1 MNKKL
6 VLTGKAVLST
16 VMASTMACSMLS
28 TNILAQEPE
37 VVPEEETTV
46 EKTPVEEEPTETPE
60 EATGGNEETTPS
72 NAITTNE
79 IVDTPTTYS
88 FPSGYDDAWTEQ
100 QLRDEIQRLLNEAA
114 SLYEENKYRPSTEND
129 YITKKATAEAA
140 LADTTLPKDKL
151 AWQAKYMSDCI
162 KAMNTAQNVL
172 SESAKQIVIINKEVA
187 KLNPS
192 EYQSDAWE
200 ALSSALSSAI
210 GRING
215 NATDDFSEDL
225 ANIQSL
231 YEAVLQ
237 TKVDE
242 NLVTLRDLVAE
253 CEVIVNNQYYPS
265 RRVNYTRDSYANFT
279 NALNEART
287 EVNKGETTIDPAVAQ
302 TLIDNLTQAKNNLV
316 VVDENTVGQEYGIND
331 KWLNGWDGNYANY
344 NKSALVRGGSLY
356 ISGYKANG
364 DGTVTVT
371 VKWENSGIDP
381 VTGGMFYNV
390 PKQAAYN
397 KYDAEYS
404 YRPFEENDLKNGV
417 KLTSTV
423 ELPDGDTDHSAIKV
437 DPLNDDEVLNGFE
450 KDFVVP
456 AGSKINLTLTQKGT
470 TSKAAYTLSL
480 GTYYVPTEA
489 EDTVDK
495 SELKAWIDK
504 INALNPDDYTQ
515 ESWNK
520 LQGALDVAEM
530 FYELDGLKQEE
541 IDLVVDRLE
550 QNFNALVPADKTAPT
565 VELSYEMTEEGV
577 KVTLTADEAIQ
588 SIDGWTKV
596 SDTQYQRVYAGAVDE
611 TITVYDLAGNKA
623 EVQLTLADK
632 TALKEAIENFG
643 NLEGS
648 GSVYD
653 NYVKVLNNGK
663 ALLEDPEATQVKVD
677 NAARNIETCYYKVL
691 VAALNTKYDPDT
703 FDYSKYTTDSIIPV
717 QNMYGITHYRTNNN
731 YQENEAQGNIGQMKG
746 WYEEYLKAEAGLTL
760 AAQDEKYIG
769 LNTDALSSSSKK
781 QGNFNVIKQEIVN
794 VDGTYKIQL
803 TMEFINDGLHPI
815 YGSELPNANGS
826 TKFSKFSFGESDA
839 KKARVHTYDS
849 KMGASRYVTWQN
861 VSKLDGQDSWSKGF
875 KGTIILEPDEE
886 YVTFEFKKGISDVA
900 YSPWYYHVQ
909 PMDTTAPE
917 VVKIVPNQDGTI
929 LVKFSEPVTINDPE
943 WKESENPYEQG
954 GQYWIGTL
962 TEDKIYTVVA
972 TDTAGIGVEFTVD
985 HKDPVGNVT
994 YQENE
999 DGTVTVTIAFDER
1012 ITVNSSTQ
1020 NPGWTYNEDFTA
1032 ISKTFD
1038 KNAQEQVT
1046 VHDNMD
1052 NETVVEVNVDSFDE
1066 TAPEYT
1072 VTYSND
1078 GNPTNQ
1084 DVTVTI
1090 TANEPLQEVEG
1101 WTLSDDGLSLTKT
1114 YSENKEETVVIADAS
1129 GNTSEVPVNVTGID
1143 KLGPTVTVKN
1153 ETTEDGV
1160 LVTIETNE
1168 PIQTPDGWTKVS
1180 DTKYTKL
1187 YTENTSEDIIVYDL
1201 AGNATK
1207 AHVTVSSISKPGT
1220 GGSDQDKNQG
1230 TDTKKEDSKKTDGT
1244 NTGVFVG
1251 TGLFAGSATA
1261 AAAGASLLAFL
1272 KKRKK

>member
-88 FPSGYDDAWTEQ
+88 FPSGYDDSWTEQ
-100 QLRDEIQRLLNEAA
+100 QLRDEIQRLLDEAA
-114 SLYEENKYRPSTEND
+114 SLYEENKYRPMTEND

-151 AWQAKYMSDCI
+151 AWQAYYMSNCI

-192 EYQSDAWE
+192 EYQLDAWE

-215 NATDDFSEDL
+215 NATNDFSEDL

-302 TLIDNLTQAKNNLV
+302 TLINNLTQAKNNLV
-316 VVDENTVGQEYGIND
+316 VVDENTEGQEYGIND
-331 KWLNGWDGNYANY
+331 KWLNGWNGDYANY

-423 ELPDGDTDHSAIKV
+423 ELPDGDTDYSAIKV

-450 KDFVVP
+450 KEFVVP

-489 EDTVDK
+489 ED
-495 SELKAWIDK
+495 
-504 INALNPDDYTQ
+504 
-515 ESWNK
+515 
-520 LQGALDVAEM
+520 
-530 FYELDGLKQEE
+530 
-541 IDLVVDRLE
+541 
-550 QNFNALVPADKTAPT
+550 PADTTAPT

-577 KVTLTADEAIQ
+577 KVTLTANEAIQ

-611 TITVYDLAGNKA
+611 TITVYDLAGNEA

-703 FDYSKYTTDSIIPV
+703 FDYSKYTTGSIIPV
-717 QNMYGITHYRTNNN
+717 QNMYGITHNRTNNN

-760 AAQDEKYIG
+760 ADQDEKYIG

-849 KMGASRYVTWQN
+849 KMGASRYVLWQN
-861 VSKLDGQDSWSKGF
+861 VSKLEGQDSWSKGF

-886 YVTFEFKKGISDVA
+886 YVTFEFKKGFSDVA

-909 PMDTTAPE
+909 PMDT
-917 VVKIVPNQDGTI
+917 
-929 LVKFSEPVTINDPE
+929 
-943 WKESENPYEQG
+943 
-954 GQYWIGTL
+954 
-962 TEDKIYTVVA
+962 
-972 TDTAGIGVEFTVD
+972 
-985 HKDPVGNVT
+985 
-994 YQENE
+994 
-999 DGTVTVTIAFDER
+999 
-1012 ITVNSSTQ
+1012 
-1020 NPGWTYNEDFTA
+1020 
-1032 ISKTFD
+1032 
-1038 KNAQEQVT
+1038 
-1046 VHDNMD
+1046 
-1052 NETVVEVNVDSFDE
+1052 

-1090 TANEPLQEVEG
+1090 QANEQLQPVEG
-1101 WTLSDDGLSLTKT
+1101 WTLSDDGMSLTKT
-1114 YSENKEETVVIADAS
+1114 YSDNTSETVTVKDLT
-1129 GNTSEVPVNVTGID
+1129 GNAIEVPVNVTGID
-1143 KLGPTVTVKN
+1143 KEGTTVKVKN

-1160 LVTIETNE
+1160 LVTIETSE

-1230 TDTKKEDSKKTDGT
+1230 TETKKEDSKKPDGT

>member
-60 EATGGNEETTPS
+60 EATGGNEETTSS
-72 NAITTNE
+72 NTITTNE

-88 FPSGYDDAWTEQ
+88 FPSEYDDSWTEQ

-162 KAMNTAQNVL
+162 EAMNTAQNVL

-192 EYQSDAWE
+192 EYQLDAWK

-215 NATDDFSEDL
+215 NATKDFSEDL

-287 EVNKGETTIDPAVAQ
+287 EVNKGETTIAPAVAQ
-302 TLIDNLTQAKNNLV
+302 TLINNLTQAKNYLV
-316 VVDENTVGQEYGIND
+316 VVDENTEGQEYGIND
-331 KWLNGWDGNYANY
+331 KWLNGWDGDYANY

-371 VKWENSGIDP
+371 VKWKNSGIDP

-423 ELPDGDTDHSAIKV
+423 ELPDGDTDYSAIKV

-489 EDTVDK
+489 E
-495 SELKAWIDK
+495 
-504 INALNPDDYTQ
+504 
-515 ESWNK
+515 
-520 LQGALDVAEM
+520 G
-530 FYELDGLKQEE
+530 
-541 IDLVVDRLE
+541 
-550 QNFNALVPADKTAPT
+550 PADTTAPT

-577 KVTLTADEAIQ
+577 KVTLTANEAIQ

-611 TITVYDLAGNKA
+611 TITVYDLAGNEA

-632 TALKEAIENFG
+632 TALKEAIKNFG

-691 VAALNTKYDPDT
+691 VAALNTKYDPET

-717 QNMYGITHYRTNNN
+717 QNMYGITHNRTNNN

-769 LNTDALSSSSKK
+769 FNPESTSVDDRQGHFAVTSQEVVVVNGVKK
-781 QGNFNVIKQEIVN
+781 IRLHVSF
-794 VDGTYKIQL
+794 Y
-803 TMEFINDGLHPI
+803 NDGLHPI
-815 YGSELPNANGS
+815 YGAELPNANGS
-826 TKFSKFSFGESDA
+826 TKFNKFSIGKNDI
-839 KKARVHTYDS
+839 KKTRVHTYNSSFGS
-849 KMGASRYVTWQN
+849 KRSAGLQN
-861 VSKLDGQDSWSKGF
+861 VTYLDGETSYSKGF
-875 KGTIILEPDEE
+875 QGTFDINDGEQ
-886 YVTFEFKKGISDVA
+886 YVTFEYTKDRDST
-900 YSPWYYHVQ
+900 YSPWYYNIQ
-909 PMDTTAPE
+909 PMDM
-917 VVKIVPNQDGTI
+917 V
-929 LVKFSEPVTINDPE
+929 DPE
-943 WKESENPYEQG
+943 C
-954 GQYWIGTL
+954 
-962 TEDKIYTVVA
+962 
-972 TDTAGIGVEFTVD
+972 
-985 HKDPVGNVT
+985 
-994 YQENE
+994 
-999 DGTVTVTIAFDER
+999 
-1012 ITVNSSTQ
+1012 
-1020 NPGWTYNEDFTA
+1020 
-1032 ISKTFD
+1032 
-1038 KNAQEQVT
+1038 
-1046 VHDNMD
+1046 
-1052 NETVVEVNVDSFDE
+1052 
-1066 TAPEYT
+1066 T
-1072 VTYSND
+1072 VTYSNN
-1078 GNPTNQ
+1078 GNPTNE

-1090 TANEPLQEVEG
+1090 QANEQLQPVEG
-1101 WTLSDDGLSLTKT
+1101 WSLSDDGMSLTKT
-1114 YSENKEETVVIADAS
+1114 YSDNTSETVTVKDLT
-1129 GNTSEVPVNVTGID
+1129 GNAIEVPVNVTGID

-1220 GGSDQDKNQG
+1220 GGSNQDKNQG

>member
-60 EATGGNEETTPS
+60 EATGGNEETTSS
-72 NAITTNE
+72 NTITTNE

-88 FPSGYDDAWTEQ
+88 FPSRYDDSWTEQ

-129 YITKKATAEAA
+129 YIEKKATAEAA

-151 AWQAKYMSDCI
+151 AWQAQYLSNCI

-192 EYQSDAWE
+192 KYQLDAWE

-520 LQGALDVAEM
+520 L
-530 FYELDGLKQEE
+530 
-541 IDLVVDRLE
+541 
-550 QNFNALVPADKTAPT
+550 
-565 VELSYEMTEEGV
+565 
-577 KVTLTADEAIQ
+577 
-588 SIDGWTKV
+588 
-596 SDTQYQRVYAGAVDE
+596 
-611 TITVYDLAGNKA
+611 
-623 EVQLTLADK
+623 
-632 TALKEAIENFG
+632 
-643 NLEGS
+643 
-648 GSVYD
+648 
-653 NYVKVLNNGK
+653 
-663 ALLEDPEATQVKVD
+663 
-677 NAARNIETCYYKVL
+677 
-691 VAALNTKYDPDT
+691 
-703 FDYSKYTTDSIIPV
+703 
-717 QNMYGITHYRTNNN
+717 
-731 YQENEAQGNIGQMKG
+731 
-746 WYEEYLKAEAGLTL
+746 
-760 AAQDEKYIG
+760 
-769 LNTDALSSSSKK
+769 
-781 QGNFNVIKQEIVN
+781 
-794 VDGTYKIQL
+794 
-803 TMEFINDGLHPI
+803 
-815 YGSELPNANGS
+815 
-826 TKFSKFSFGESDA
+826 
-839 KKARVHTYDS
+839 
-849 KMGASRYVTWQN
+849 
-861 VSKLDGQDSWSKGF
+861 
-875 KGTIILEPDEE
+875 
-886 YVTFEFKKGISDVA
+886 
-900 YSPWYYHVQ
+900 
-909 PMDTTAPE
+909 
-917 VVKIVPNQDGTI
+917 
-929 LVKFSEPVTINDPE
+929 
-943 WKESENPYEQG
+943 
-954 GQYWIGTL
+954 
-962 TEDKIYTVVA
+962 
-972 TDTAGIGVEFTVD
+972 
-985 HKDPVGNVT
+985 
-994 YQENE
+994 
-999 DGTVTVTIAFDER
+999 
-1012 ITVNSSTQ
+1012 
-1020 NPGWTYNEDFTA
+1020 
-1032 ISKTFD
+1032 
-1038 KNAQEQVT
+1038 
-1046 VHDNMD
+1046 
-1052 NETVVEVNVDSFDE
+1052 
-1066 TAPEYT
+1066 
-1072 VTYSND
+1072 
-1078 GNPTNQ
+1078 
-1084 DVTVTI
+1084 
-1090 TANEPLQEVEG
+1090 
-1101 WTLSDDGLSLTKT
+1101 
-1114 YSENKEETVVIADAS
+1114 
-1129 GNTSEVPVNVTGID
+1129 
-1143 KLGPTVTVKN
+1143 
-1153 ETTEDGV
+1153 
-1160 LVTIETNE
+1160 
-1168 PIQTPDGWTKVS
+1168 
-1180 DTKYTKL
+1180 
-1187 YTENTSEDIIVYDL
+1187 
-1201 AGNATK
+1201 
-1207 AHVTVSSISKPGT
+1207 
-1220 GGSDQDKNQG
+1220 
-1230 TDTKKEDSKKTDGT
+1230 
-1244 NTGVFVG
+1244 
-1251 TGLFAGSATA
+1251 
-1261 AAAGASLLAFL
+1261 
-1272 KKRKK
+1272 

>member
-46 EKTPVEEEPTETPE
+46 EKTPAEEETTATEEPTETPE
-60 EATGGNEETTPS
+60 EATGGNEETTL
-72 NAITTNE
+72 NDTTTVNE
-79 IVDTPTTYS
+79 IADSPVVLAESSLKQSTSYPKPEYEQYTVEELKSMLSEKINEVKNLWETNG
-88 FPSGYDDAWTEQ
+88 GYDYYKNNQSIKTVLNNLAKAEEYLAEGNSTAMTFSWRVYEMTNAVTTLTSDANILTEIDKKIYE
-100 QLRDEIQRLLNEAA
+100 LNKEKESLNEA
-114 SLYEENKYRPSTEND
+114 D
-129 YITKKATAEAA
+129 YTAESWKAYA
-140 LADTTLPKDKL
+140 DKL
-151 AWQAKYMSDCI
+151 SE
-162 KAMNTAQNVL
+162 AMTKVNGSGTSEETKQQYYDEIVALKNALVKVDQNLTALKQLV
-172 SESAKQIVIINKEVA
+172 SESETIINSQLDTDTQVSYTKESWVTFSKAYTAAFEEVNKNLETIDKDLFDKLYNDLLNA
-187 KLNPS
+187 KNSLEEAEKVEGEETGVLDEWTEKKVGESTKIRGGQLYVSNETANNDGTTTITVTWVNDGTYPLTGGYFHNTNTTTSGKFGGEYTLRPYKESDFRRAGDPFIDVHYTDLNS
-192 EYQSDAWE
+192 EHKT
-200 ALSSALSSAI
+200 I
-210 GRING
+210 
-215 NATDDFSEDL
+215 SEDL
-225 ANIQSL
+225 
-231 YEAVLQ
+231 
-237 TKVDE
+237 TVD
-242 NLVTLRDLVAE
+242 A
-253 CEVIVNNQYYPS
+253 
-265 RRVNYTRDSYANFT
+265 
-279 NALNEART
+279 
-287 EVNKGETTIDPAVAQ
+287 
-302 TLIDNLTQAKNNLV
+302 
-316 VVDENTVGQEYGIND
+316 VVDGFVKEFTVPTGSSISLEISNMGND
-331 KWLNGWDGNYANY
+331 Y
-344 NKSALVRGGSLY
+344 
-356 ISGYKANG
+356 
-364 DGTVTVT
+364 
-371 VKWENSGIDP
+371 
-381 VTGGMFYNV
+381 
-390 PKQAAYN
+390 
-397 KYDAEYS
+397 YS
-404 YRPFEENDLKNGV
+404 Y
-417 KLTSTV
+417 
-423 ELPDGDTDHSAIKV
+423 
-437 DPLNDDEVLNGFE
+437 
-450 KDFVVP
+450 
-456 AGSKINLTLTQKGT
+456 
-470 TSKAAYTLSL
+470 SL
-480 GTYYVPTEA
+480 GTYYTKNVVA
-489 EDTVDK
+489 ADT
-495 SELKAWIDK
+495 
-504 INALNPDDYTQ
+504 
-515 ESWNK
+515 
-520 LQGALDVAEM
+520 
-530 FYELDGLKQEE
+530 
-541 IDLVVDRLE
+541 
-550 QNFNALVPADKTAPT
+550 TAPT

-577 KVTLTADEAIQ
+577 KVTLTANEAIQ

-611 TITVYDLAGNKA
+611 TITVYDLAGNEA
-623 EVQLTLADK
+623 EVKLTLADK
-632 TALKEAIENFG
+632 TALKAAIEKYESFESSHSSYKYFLDTLNDARDKY
-643 NLEGS
+643 NDPLAEQS
-648 GSVYD
+648 SVDY
-653 NYVKVLNNGK
+653 Y
-663 ALLEDPEATQVKVD
+663 ATNV
-677 NAARNIETCYYKVL
+677 ETRYYMVL
-691 VAALNTKYDPDT
+691 VGEYNSKYNPSSW
-703 FDYSKYTTDSIIPV
+703 DYSKYTNGSVLPLLNLYTKVNGRVNGS
-717 QNMYGITHYRTNNN
+717 YFETG
-731 YQENEAQGNIGQMKG
+731 ENIGHMLG
-746 WYEEYLKAEAGLTL
+746 WYEEYQTLEKGLVECT
-760 AAQDEKYIG
+760 DSDTYIG
-769 LNTDALSSSSKK
+769 LNKDALSSSSKQ

-826 TKFSKFSFGESDA
+826 TKFRKFSFGESDA

-849 KMGASRYVTWQN
+849 KMGARRYVTWQN
-861 VSKLDGQDSWSKGF
+861 VSKLDGQAGWSKGF
-875 KGTIILEPDEE
+875 KGTIILESDEE
-886 YVTFEFKKGISDVA
+886 YVTFEFKKKSSEVA

-1072 VTYSND
+1072 ITYSND

-1160 LVTIETNE
+1160 LVTIETSE

>member
-46 EKTPVEEEPTETPE
+46 EKTPVEEETTATEEATEVVEEPTETPE

-72 NAITTNE
+72 NTIMTNE

-88 FPSGYDDAWTEQ
+88 FPSGYDDSWTEQ

-114 SLYEENKYRPSTEND
+114 SLYEENKYRPMTEND

-140 LADTTLPKDKL
+140 LADTTLAKDKL
-151 AWQAKYMSDCI
+151 AWQAYYMSSCI
-162 KAMNTAQNVL
+162 KAMNTAQHVL

-192 EYQSDAWE
+192 EYQLDAWE

-210 GRING
+210 ARING
-215 NATDDFSEDL
+215 NASKDYSEDL

-231 YEAVLQ
+231 YETALQ
-237 TKVDE
+237 AKVDD
-242 NLVTLRDLVAE
+242 NLVTLRDYVAI
-253 CEVIVNNQYYPS
+253 CDDIVASQKTDDA
-265 RRVNYTRDSYANFT
+265 VNYDSNTWRTFI
-279 NALNEART
+279 NALNEAKA
-287 EVNKGETTIDPAVAQ
+287 EIEKGSTTIDVEVFNKLYSA
-302 TLIDNLTQAKNNLV
+302 LESAKN
-316 VVDENTVGQEYGIND
+316 
-331 KWLNGWDGNYANY
+331 
-344 NKSALVRGGSLY
+344 ALVPISSEDSEGKETGVADYWSKARTYGGHVY
-356 ISGYKANG
+356 VAGEKVNG
-364 DGTVTVT
+364 DGTTTLYINWVNDGINPITGEQEKSLDKSFIRQHDNNLGIYAMVNRNDFGT
-371 VKWENSGIDP
+371 SYNNWVKK
-381 VTGGMFYNV
+381 F
-390 PKQAAYN
+390 
-397 KYDAEYS
+397 
-404 YRPFEENDLKNGV
+404 R
-417 KLTSTV
+417 
-423 ELPDGDTDHSAIKV
+423 ELSA
-437 DPLNDDEVLNGFE
+437 DEVMNGFTGYE
-450 KDFVVP
+450 ITVNTGDKVIIGIGNRESTFHGTFS
-456 AGSKINLTLTQKGT
+456 AGVYQT
-470 TSKAAYTLSL
+470 KAS
-480 GTYYVPTEA
+480 
-489 EDTVDK
+489 DT
-495 SELKAWIDK
+495 
-504 INALNPDDYTQ
+504 
-515 ESWNK
+515 
-520 LQGALDVAEM
+520 
-530 FYELDGLKQEE
+530 
-541 IDLVVDRLE
+541 
-550 QNFNALVPADKTAPT
+550 TAPT

-588 SIDGWTKV
+588 SIDGWTKI
-596 SDTQYQRVYAGAVDE
+596 SDTQYQKVYAGAVDE
-611 TITVYDLAGNKA
+611 TITVYDLAGNEA

-691 VAALNTKYDPDT
+691 VAALNTKYNPET
-703 FDYSKYTTDSIIPV
+703 FDYSKYTTGSIIPV
-717 QNMYGITHYRTNNN
+717 QNMYGITHNRTNNN

-760 AAQDEKYIG
+760 ADQDEKYIG

-849 KMGASRYVTWQN
+849 KMGASRYVLWQN

-886 YVTFEFKKGISDVA
+886 YVTFEFEKGFSDVA

-909 PMDTTAPE
+909 PMDT
-917 VVKIVPNQDGTI
+917 
-929 LVKFSEPVTINDPE
+929 
-943 WKESENPYEQG
+943 
-954 GQYWIGTL
+954 
-962 TEDKIYTVVA
+962 
-972 TDTAGIGVEFTVD
+972 
-985 HKDPVGNVT
+985 
-994 YQENE
+994 
-999 DGTVTVTIAFDER
+999 
-1012 ITVNSSTQ
+1012 
-1020 NPGWTYNEDFTA
+1020 
-1032 ISKTFD
+1032 
-1038 KNAQEQVT
+1038 
-1046 VHDNMD
+1046 
-1052 NETVVEVNVDSFDE
+1052 

-1090 TANEPLQEVEG
+1090 QANEQLQPVEG
-1101 WTLSDDGLSLTKT
+1101 WTLSDDGMSLTKT
-1114 YSENKEETVVIADAS
+1114 YSDNTSETVTVKDLT
-1129 GNTSEVPVNVTGID
+1129 GNAIEVPVNVTGID
-1143 KLGPTVTVKN
+1143 KEGTTVKVKN

-1160 LVTIETNE
+1160 LVTIETSE

>member
-151 AWQAKYMSDCI
+151 AWQAKYMSGCI

-192 EYQSDAWE
+192 KYQLDAWE

-215 NATDDFSEDL
+215 NATNDFSEDL

-265 RRVNYTRDSYANFT
+265 RVNYTRDSYANFT

-316 VVDENTVGQEYGIND
+316 VVDENTEGQEYGIND
-331 KWLNGWDGNYANY
+331 KWLNDWDGDYANY

-423 ELPDGDTDHSAIKV
+423 ELPDGDTDYSAIKV

-450 KDFVVP
+450 KEFVVP

-530 FYELDGLKQEE
+530 FYELDGLKQVE
-541 IDLVVDRLE
+541 INLVVDRLE

-577 KVTLTADEAIQ
+577 KVTLTANEAIQ

-643 NLEGS
+643 DLEGS

-691 VAALNTKYDPDT
+691 VAALNTKYNPET

-717 QNMYGITHYRTNNN
+717 QNMYGITHNRTNNN

-760 AAQDEKYIG
+760 ADQDEKYIG

-849 KMGASRYVTWQN
+849 KMGASRYVSWQN
-861 VSKLDGQDSWSKGF
+861 VSKLDGQASWSKGF

-886 YVTFEFKKGISDVA
+886 YVTFEFKKGFSDVA

-909 PMDTTAPE
+909 PMDT
-917 VVKIVPNQDGTI
+917 
-929 LVKFSEPVTINDPE
+929 
-943 WKESENPYEQG
+943 
-954 GQYWIGTL
+954 
-962 TEDKIYTVVA
+962 
-972 TDTAGIGVEFTVD
+972 
-985 HKDPVGNVT
+985 
-994 YQENE
+994 
-999 DGTVTVTIAFDER
+999 
-1012 ITVNSSTQ
+1012 
-1020 NPGWTYNEDFTA
+1020 
-1032 ISKTFD
+1032 
-1038 KNAQEQVT
+1038 
-1046 VHDNMD
+1046 
-1052 NETVVEVNVDSFDE
+1052 

-1084 DVTVTI
+1084 DVTVII

-1160 LVTIETNE
+1160 LVTIETSE

>member
-100 QLRDEIQRLLNEAA
+100 QLRDEIQRLLDEAA

-129 YITKKATAEAA
+129 YIRIKATAEAA
-140 LADTTLPKDKL
+140 LADTTLAKDKL
-151 AWQAKYMSDCI
+151 AWQAYYMSNCI

-515 ESWNK
+515 ESWKK
-520 LQGALDVAEM
+520 LQGDLDVAEM
-530 FYELDGLKQEE
+530 FYELDGFKQEE

-611 TITVYDLAGNKA
+611 TITVYDLAGNEA
-623 EVQLTLADK
+623 EVKLTLADK
-632 TALKEAIENFG
+632 TALKAAIEKYESFESSHSSYKYFLDTLNDARDKY
-643 NLEGS
+643 NDPLAEQS
-648 GSVYD
+648 SVDY
-653 NYVKVLNNGK
+653 Y
-663 ALLEDPEATQVKVD
+663 ATNV
-677 NAARNIETCYYKVL
+677 ETRYYMVL
-691 VAALNTKYDPDT
+691 VGEYNSKYNPSSW
-703 FDYSKYTTDSIIPV
+703 DYSKYTNGSVLPLLNLYTKVNGRVNGS
-717 QNMYGITHYRTNNN
+717 YFETG
-731 YQENEAQGNIGQMKG
+731 ENIGHMLG
-746 WYEEYLKAEAGLTL
+746 WYEEYQTLEKGLVECT
-760 AAQDEKYIG
+760 DSDTYIG
-769 LNTDALSSSSKK
+769 LNKDALSSSSKQ

-826 TKFSKFSFGESDA
+826 TKFRKFSFGESDA

-849 KMGASRYVTWQN
+849 KMGARRYVTWQN
-861 VSKLDGQDSWSKGF
+861 VSKLDGQAGWSKGF

-886 YVTFEFKKGISDVA
+886 YVTFEFKKKSTEVA

-985 HKDPVGNVT
+985 HKDPVGNVA

-1072 VTYSND
+1072 ITYSND

>member
-1 MNKKL
+1 
-6 VLTGKAVLST
+6 
-16 VMASTMACSMLS
+16 
-28 TNILAQEPE
+28 
-37 VVPEEETTV
+37 
-46 EKTPVEEEPTETPE
+46 
-60 EATGGNEETTPS
+60 
-72 NAITTNE
+72 
-79 IVDTPTTYS
+79 
-88 FPSGYDDAWTEQ
+88 
-100 QLRDEIQRLLNEAA
+100 
-114 SLYEENKYRPSTEND
+114 
-129 YITKKATAEAA
+129 
-140 LADTTLPKDKL
+140 
-151 AWQAKYMSDCI
+151 
-162 KAMNTAQNVL
+162 
-172 SESAKQIVIINKEVA
+172 
-187 KLNPS
+187 
-192 EYQSDAWE
+192 
-200 ALSSALSSAI
+200 
-210 GRING
+210 
-215 NATDDFSEDL
+215 
-225 ANIQSL
+225 
-231 YEAVLQ
+231 
-237 TKVDE
+237 
-242 NLVTLRDLVAE
+242 
-253 CEVIVNNQYYPS
+253 
-265 RRVNYTRDSYANFT
+265 
-279 NALNEART
+279 
-287 EVNKGETTIDPAVAQ
+287 
-302 TLIDNLTQAKNNLV
+302 
-316 VVDENTVGQEYGIND
+316 
-331 KWLNGWDGNYANY
+331 
-344 NKSALVRGGSLY
+344 
-356 ISGYKANG
+356 
-364 DGTVTVT
+364 
-371 VKWENSGIDP
+371 
-381 VTGGMFYNV
+381 MFYNV

-450 KDFVVP
+450 KEFVVP

-489 EDTVDK
+489 ED
-495 SELKAWIDK
+495 
-504 INALNPDDYTQ
+504 
-515 ESWNK
+515 
-520 LQGALDVAEM
+520 
-530 FYELDGLKQEE
+530 
-541 IDLVVDRLE
+541 
-550 QNFNALVPADKTAPT
+550 PADTTAPT
-565 VELSYEMTEEGV
+565 VELSYEMTDEGV

-717 QNMYGITHYRTNNN
+717 QNMYGITHNRTNNN

-760 AAQDEKYIG
+760 ADQDEKYIG

-886 YVTFEFKKGISDVA
+886 YVTFEFKKGFSDVA

-909 PMDTTAPE
+909 PMDT
-917 VVKIVPNQDGTI
+917 
-929 LVKFSEPVTINDPE
+929 
-943 WKESENPYEQG
+943 
-954 GQYWIGTL
+954 
-962 TEDKIYTVVA
+962 
-972 TDTAGIGVEFTVD
+972 
-985 HKDPVGNVT
+985 
-994 YQENE
+994 
-999 DGTVTVTIAFDER
+999 
-1012 ITVNSSTQ
+1012 
-1020 NPGWTYNEDFTA
+1020 
-1032 ISKTFD
+1032 
-1038 KNAQEQVT
+1038 
-1046 VHDNMD
+1046 
-1052 NETVVEVNVDSFDE
+1052 

-1090 TANEPLQEVEG
+1090 QANEQLQPVEG
-1101 WTLSDDGLSLTKT
+1101 WTLSDDGMSLTKT
-1114 YSENKEETVVIADAS
+1114 YSDNTSETVTVKDLT
-1129 GNTSEVPVNVTGID
+1129 GNAIEVPVNVTGID
-1143 KLGPTVTVKN
+1143 KEGTTVKVKN

-1160 LVTIETNE
+1160 LVTIETSE

-1220 GGSDQDKNQG
+1220 GGSDQNKNQG

>member
-72 NAITTNE
+72 NTITTNE

-88 FPSGYDDAWTEQ
+88 FPSGYDDSWTEQ
-100 QLRDEIQRLLNEAA
+100 QLREEIQRLLNEAA

-129 YITKKATAEAA
+129 YIEIKATAEAA

-151 AWQAKYMSDCI
+151 AWQAQYLSNCI

-215 NATDDFSEDL
+215 NATNDFSEDL

-489 EDTVDK
+489 ED
-495 SELKAWIDK
+495 
-504 INALNPDDYTQ
+504 
-515 ESWNK
+515 
-520 LQGALDVAEM
+520 
-530 FYELDGLKQEE
+530 
-541 IDLVVDRLE
+541 
-550 QNFNALVPADKTAPT
+550 PADTTAPT

-648 GSVYD
+648 GKVYD
-653 NYVKVLNNGK
+653 NYVKVLNDGK

-717 QNMYGITHYRTNNN
+717 QNMYGITHNRTNNN

-769 LNTDALSSSSKK
+769 LNKDALSSSSKK

-839 KKARVHTYDS
+839 KRARVHTYDS

-886 YVTFEFKKGISDVA
+886 YVTFEFKKKSTEVA

-1084 DVTVTI
+1084 DVTVII

>member
-46 EKTPVEEEPTETPE
+46 EKTPVEEETTATEEPTETPE
-60 EATGGNEETTPS
+60 EATGENSETEDLDQNGLETPETNVVDSGDTEEVMTKSSQDITFNFSQGEHRRGKSGNDYSLLAFGADWVEFNGKRYTTKTDKYNNTMCVPIESIGQLINVPKGECRLITIRAGVDGDSEGITFSWYEDYKDPILTYVETGDNYVLYESDEPLS
-72 NAITTNE
+72 NERTNYE
-79 IVDTPTTYS
+79 T
-88 FPSGYDDAWTEQ
+88 
-100 QLRDEIQRLLNEAA
+100 
-114 SLYEENKYRPSTEND
+114 YEENGRYFAKVWTDSLKTGYNSNTVADSVYPKNNCNSTWYIIYKDENGNITTAD
-129 YITKKATAEAA
+129 QVTEIPKMEVKTEAGLFEFNSGDVITKNTSDTIVFTGNGMKSVQLVKDLYYGDTITNPDYSNTSLEYKIDGGLEDNAKYSVKYSYAGGNTTLLFYTDFSQGTYAATLSSTIEEYESKDLQAEDYSNASWQAYQTALTAAQQAYNDPTANNDEMKQAEA
-140 LADTTLPKDKL
+140 
-151 AWQAKYMSDCI
+151 
-162 KAMNTAQNVL
+162 
-172 SESAKQIVIINKEVA
+172 
-187 KLNPS
+187 
-192 EYQSDAWE
+192 
-200 ALSSALSSAI
+200 
-210 GRING
+210 
-215 NATDDFSEDL
+215 DL
-225 ANIQSL
+225 
-231 YEAVLQ
+231 
-237 TKVDE
+237 
-242 NLVTLRDLVAE
+242 
-253 CEVIVNNQYYPS
+253 
-265 RRVNYTRDSYANFT
+265 
-279 NALNEART
+279 
-287 EVNKGETTIDPAVAQ
+287 
-302 TLIDNLTQAKNNLV
+302 
-316 VVDENTVGQEYGIND
+316 
-331 KWLNGWDGNYANY
+331 
-344 NKSALVRGGSLY
+344 
-356 ISGYKANG
+356 
-364 DGTVTVT
+364 
-371 VKWENSGIDP
+371 
-381 VTGGMFYNV
+381 
-390 PKQAAYN
+390 
-397 KYDAEYS
+397 
-404 YRPFEENDLKNGV
+404 
-417 KLTSTV
+417 
-423 ELPDGDTDHSAIKV
+423 
-437 DPLNDDEVLNGFE
+437 
-450 KDFVVP
+450 
-456 AGSKINLTLTQKGT
+456 
-470 TSKAAYTLSL
+470 
-480 GTYYVPTEA
+480 
-489 EDTVDK
+489 
-495 SELKAWIDK
+495 
-504 INALNPDDYTQ
+504 
-515 ESWNK
+515 
-520 LQGALDVAEM
+520 
-530 FYELDGLKQEE
+530 
-541 IDLVVDRLE
+541 
-550 QNFNALVPADKTAPT
+550 
-565 VELSYEMTEEGV
+565 
-577 KVTLTADEAIQ
+577 DEAF
-588 SIDGWTKV
+588 
-596 SDTQYQRVYAGAVDE
+596 
-611 TITVYDLAGNKA
+611 NN
-623 EVQLTLADK
+623 
-632 TALKEAIENFG
+632 LKEAIDTTKLEEAIKNFG

-677 NAARNIETCYYKVL
+677 NAARNIETCYYKVK
-691 VAALNTKYDPDT
+691 VAALNTIYNPDT

-717 QNMYGITHYRTNNN
+717 QNMYGITHNRTNNN
-731 YQENEAQGNIGQMKG
+731 YQENEAQGNIGQMALWLEK
-746 WYEEYLKAEAGLTL
+746 YEEAVAGLTL
-760 AAQDEKYIG
+760 ADQDEKYIG
-769 LNTDALSSSSKK
+769 LNKDALSSSSKK

-815 YGSELPNANGS
+815 YGSELPNANSS
-826 TKFSKFSFGESDA
+826 TKFSKFSIGESDA

-861 VSKLDGQDSWSKGF
+861 VSKLDGQAGWSKGF
-875 KGTIILEPDEE
+875 KGTIILESDEE
-886 YVTFEFKKGISDVA
+886 YVTFEFKKKSTEVA

-972 TDTAGIGVEFTVD
+972 TDTAGNGVEFTVD

-1084 DVTVTI
+1084 DVTVII

-1160 LVTIETNE
+1160 LVTIETSE

>member
-46 EKTPVEEEPTETPE
+46 EKTPVEEETTATEEPTETPE
-60 EATGGNEETTPS
+60 EATGGNEETTL
-72 NAITTNE
+72 NDTTTVNE
-79 IVDTPTTYS
+79 VADSPVVLAESSLKQSTSYPKPEYEQYTVEELKSMLSEKINEVKNLWETNG
-88 FPSGYDDAWTEQ
+88 GYDYYKNNQSIKTVLNNLAKAEEYLAEGNSTAMTFSWRVYEMTNAVTILTSDANILTEIDKKIYE
-100 QLRDEIQRLLNEAA
+100 LNKEKESLNEA
-114 SLYEENKYRPSTEND
+114 D
-129 YITKKATAEAA
+129 YTAESWKAYA
-140 LADTTLPKDKL
+140 DKL
-151 AWQAKYMSDCI
+151 S
-162 KAMNTAQNVL
+162 KAMTTVNGSGTSEETKQQYYDEIVALKNALVKVDQNLTALKQLV
-172 SESAKQIVIINKEVA
+172 SESETIINSQLDTDTQVSYTKESWVTFSKAYTAAFEEVNKNLETIDKDLFDKLYNDLLNA
-187 KLNPS
+187 KNSLEEAEKVEGEETGVLDEWTEKKVGESTKIRGGQLYVSNETTNNDGTTTITVTWVNDGTYPLTGGYFHNTNTTTSGKFGGEYTLRPYKESDFKRAGDPFIDVHYTDLNG
-192 EYQSDAWE
+192 EHKT
-200 ALSSALSSAI
+200 I
-210 GRING
+210 
-215 NATDDFSEDL
+215 SEDL
-225 ANIQSL
+225 
-231 YEAVLQ
+231 
-237 TKVDE
+237 TVD
-242 NLVTLRDLVAE
+242 A
-253 CEVIVNNQYYPS
+253 
-265 RRVNYTRDSYANFT
+265 
-279 NALNEART
+279 
-287 EVNKGETTIDPAVAQ
+287 
-302 TLIDNLTQAKNNLV
+302 
-316 VVDENTVGQEYGIND
+316 VVDGFVKEFTVPTGSSISLEISNWGND
-331 KWLNGWDGNYANY
+331 
-344 NKSALVRGGSLY
+344 
-356 ISGYKANG
+356 
-364 DGTVTVT
+364 
-371 VKWENSGIDP
+371 
-381 VTGGMFYNV
+381 F
-390 PKQAAYN
+390 
-397 KYDAEYS
+397 YS
-404 YRPFEENDLKNGV
+404 Y
-417 KLTSTV
+417 
-423 ELPDGDTDHSAIKV
+423 
-437 DPLNDDEVLNGFE
+437 
-450 KDFVVP
+450 
-456 AGSKINLTLTQKGT
+456 
-470 TSKAAYTLSL
+470 SL
-480 GTYYVPTEA
+480 GTYYTKNVVA
-489 EDTVDK
+489 VDK

-520 LQGALDVAEM
+520 LQGDLDIAEM

-565 VELSYEMTEEGV
+565 VELSYEMTDEGV

-717 QNMYGITHYRTNNN
+717 QNMYGITHNRTNNN

-769 LNTDALSSSSKK
+769 LNKDALSSSSKK

-875 KGTIILEPDEE
+875 KGTIILESDEE
-886 YVTFEFKKGISDVA
+886 YVTFEFKKGFSDVA

-909 PMDTTAPE
+909 PMDT
-917 VVKIVPNQDGTI
+917 
-929 LVKFSEPVTINDPE
+929 
-943 WKESENPYEQG
+943 
-954 GQYWIGTL
+954 
-962 TEDKIYTVVA
+962 
-972 TDTAGIGVEFTVD
+972 
-985 HKDPVGNVT
+985 
-994 YQENE
+994 
-999 DGTVTVTIAFDER
+999 
-1012 ITVNSSTQ
+1012 
-1020 NPGWTYNEDFTA
+1020 
-1032 ISKTFD
+1032 
-1038 KNAQEQVT
+1038 
-1046 VHDNMD
+1046 
-1052 NETVVEVNVDSFDE
+1052 

-1084 DVTVTI
+1084 DVTVII

-1160 LVTIETNE
+1160 LVTIETSE

>member
-1 MNKKL
+1 MNEKL

-60 EATGGNEETTPS
+60 EATGGNEETTSS
-72 NAITTNE
+72 NTITTNE

-88 FPSGYDDAWTEQ
+88 FPSGYDDSWTEQ
-100 QLRDEIQRLLNEAA
+100 KLRDEIQRLLNEAA
-114 SLYEENKYRPSTEND
+114 SLYEENKYRPITEND
-129 YITKKATAEAA
+129 YITTKATAEAA
-140 LADTTLPKDKL
+140 LADTTLAKDKL
-151 AWQAKYMSDCI
+151 AWQAQYLSNCI

-192 EYQSDAWE
+192 EYQLDAWE
-200 ALSSALSSAI
+200 ALSSALSSAR

-215 NATDDFSEDL
+215 NATDDYSEDL

-423 ELPDGDTDHSAIKV
+423 ELPDGDTDYSAIKV

-520 LQGALDVAEM
+520 LQGDLDIAEM
-530 FYELDGLKQEE
+530 FYELDGFKQEE

-565 VELSYEMTEEGV
+565 VDLSYEMTDEGV

-611 TITVYDLAGNKA
+611 TITVYDLAGNEA

-717 QNMYGITHYRTNNN
+717 QNMYGITHNRTNNS
-731 YQENEAQGNIGQMKG
+731 YQESEAQGNIGQMKG

-769 LNTDALSSSSKK
+769 FNPDSTSVDDR
-781 QGNFNVIKQEIVN
+781 QGNFAVTGQEVVE
-794 VDGTYKIQL
+794 VDGVKKIRL
-803 TMEFINDGLHPI
+803 HVSFYNDGLHPI
-815 YGSELPNANGS
+815 YGEELPNANGS
-826 TKFSKFSFGESDA
+826 TEFDKFSIGKNDA
-839 KKARVHTYDS
+839 KATVRTYTSEFGS
-849 KMGASRYVTWQN
+849 KRTAWLKNITY
-861 VSKLDGQDSWSKGF
+861 LDGQTSYSKGF
-875 KGTIILEPDEE
+875 QGTFDINDGEQ
-886 YVTFEFKKGISDVA
+886 YVTFEYTKGWDNT
-900 YSPWYYHVQ
+900 YSPWYYNIQ
-909 PMDTTAPE
+909 LMDM
-917 VVKIVPNQDGTI
+917 V
-929 LVKFSEPVTINDPE
+929 DPE
-943 WKESENPYEQG
+943 C
-954 GQYWIGTL
+954 
-962 TEDKIYTVVA
+962 
-972 TDTAGIGVEFTVD
+972 
-985 HKDPVGNVT
+985 
-994 YQENE
+994 
-999 DGTVTVTIAFDER
+999 
-1012 ITVNSSTQ
+1012 
-1020 NPGWTYNEDFTA
+1020 
-1032 ISKTFD
+1032 
-1038 KNAQEQVT
+1038 
-1046 VHDNMD
+1046 
-1052 NETVVEVNVDSFDE
+1052 
-1066 TAPEYT
+1066 T
-1072 VTYSND
+1072 VTYSNN
-1078 GNPTNQ
+1078 GNPTNE

-1090 TANEPLQEVEG
+1090 QANEQLQPVEG
-1101 WTLSDDGLSLTKT
+1101 WTLSDDGMSLTKT
-1114 YSENKEETVVIADAS
+1114 YSDNTSETVTVKDLT
-1129 GNTSEVPVNVTGID
+1129 GNAIEVPVNVTGID
-1143 KLGPTVTVKN
+1143 KEGTTVKVKN

-1160 LVTIETNE
+1160 LVTIETSE

-1230 TDTKKEDSKKTDGT
+1230 TETKKEESKKTDGT

-1261 AAAGASLLAFL
+1261 AAAGAGLLAFL

>member
-1 MNKKL
+1 
-6 VLTGKAVLST
+6 
-16 VMASTMACSMLS
+16 MASTMACSMLS

-37 VVPEEETTV
+37 VVSEEETTV
-46 EKTPVEEEPTETPE
+46 EKTSVEKETTATEEPTETPE

-88 FPSGYDDAWTEQ
+88 FPSGYDDSWTEQ
-100 QLRDEIQRLLNEAA
+100 RLRDEIQRLLNEAA
-114 SLYEENKYRPSTEND
+114 SLYEENKYRPMTEND
-129 YITKKATAEAA
+129 YIKIKATAEAA
-140 LADTTLPKDKL
+140 LADTTLAKDEL
-151 AWQAKYMSDCI
+151 AWQAYYMSNCI

-192 EYQSDAWE
+192 EYQLDAWE

-215 NATDDFSEDL
+215 NATNDFSEDL
-225 ANIQSL
+225 ANIQNL

-253 CEVIVNNQYYPS
+253 CEVIVNNQYYSS

-423 ELPDGDTDHSAIKV
+423 ELPDGDTDYSAIKV

-520 LQGALDVAEM
+520 LQGDLDVAEM

-565 VELSYEMTEEGV
+565 VDLSYEVTEEGV

-648 GSVYD
+648 GKVYD
-653 NYVKVLNNGK
+653 NYVKVLNDGK

-677 NAARNIETCYYKVL
+677 NAARNIETCYYKVK
-691 VAALNTKYDPDT
+691 VAALNTIYNPDT

-717 QNMYGITHYRTNNN
+717 QNMYRITVGRTNNS
-731 YQENEAQGNIGQMKG
+731 YQESEAQGNIGQMALWLEK
-746 WYEEYLKAEAGLTL
+746 YEEAVAGLTL
-760 AAQDEKYIG
+760 ADQDEKYIG
-769 LNTDALSSSSKK
+769 LNKDALSSNSKK

-849 KMGASRYVTWQN
+849 KMGASRYVSWQN
-861 VSKLDGQDSWSKGF
+861 VSKLDGQASWSKGF

-886 YVTFEFKKGISDVA
+886 YVTFEFKKGISDVT

-917 VVKIVPNQDGTI
+917 
-929 LVKFSEPVTINDPE
+929 
-943 WKESENPYEQG
+943 
-954 GQYWIGTL
+954 
-962 TEDKIYTVVA
+962 
-972 TDTAGIGVEFTVD
+972 
-985 HKDPVGNVT
+985 
-994 YQENE
+994 
-999 DGTVTVTIAFDER
+999 
-1012 ITVNSSTQ
+1012 
-1020 NPGWTYNEDFTA
+1020 
-1032 ISKTFD
+1032 
-1038 KNAQEQVT
+1038 
-1046 VHDNMD
+1046 
-1052 NETVVEVNVDSFDE
+1052 
-1066 TAPEYT
+1066 YT

-1078 GNPTNQ
+1078 GNSTNQ

-1160 LVTIETNE
+1160 LVTIETSE

>member
-60 EATGGNEETTPS
+60 EATGGNEETTSS
-72 NAITTNE
+72 NTITTNE

-88 FPSGYDDAWTEQ
+88 FPSGYDDSWTEQ
-100 QLRDEIQRLLNEAA
+100 KLRDEIQRLLNEAA
-114 SLYEENKYRPSTEND
+114 SLYEENKYRPITEND
-129 YITKKATAEAA
+129 YIEKKATAEAA

-151 AWQAKYMSDCI
+151 AWQAKYMSNCI

-192 EYQSDAWE
+192 EYQLDAWE

-215 NATDDFSEDL
+215 NATNDFSEDL

-302 TLIDNLTQAKNNLV
+302 TLINNLSQAKNNLV
-316 VVDENTVGQEYGIND
+316 VVDENTEGQEYGIND
-331 KWLNGWDGNYANY
+331 KWLNGWDGDYANY

-423 ELPDGDTDHSAIKV
+423 ELPDGDTDYSAIKV

-520 LQGALDVAEM
+520 LQGDLDVAEM
-530 FYELDGLKQEE
+530 FYELDGFKQEE

-565 VELSYEMTEEGV
+565 VELSYEMTDEGV

-691 VAALNTKYDPDT
+691 VAALNTKYNPDT

-717 QNMYGITHYRTNNN
+717 QNMYGITHNRTNNN

-839 KKARVHTYDS
+839 KKAIVHTYDS

-886 YVTFEFKKGISDVA
+886 YVTFEFKKGFSDVA

-999 DGTVTVTIAFDER
+999 DGTVTVTIAFDEG

>member
-46 EKTPVEEEPTETPE
+46 EKTPE
-60 EATGGNEETTPS
+60 EATGGNEETTSS

-88 FPSGYDDAWTEQ
+88 FPSGYDDSWTEQ
-100 QLRDEIQRLLNEAA
+100 RLREEIQRLLNEAA

-151 AWQAKYMSDCI
+151 AWQAKYMSGCI

-192 EYQSDAWE
+192 KYQLDAWE

-215 NATDDFSEDL
+215 NATNDFSEDL
-225 ANIQSL
+225 ANIQNL

-253 CEVIVNNQYYPS
+253 CEVIVNNQYYSS

-316 VVDENTVGQEYGIND
+316 VVDENTEGQEYGIND

-423 ELPDGDTDHSAIKV
+423 ELPDGDTDYSAIKV

-489 EDTVDK
+489 ED
-495 SELKAWIDK
+495 
-504 INALNPDDYTQ
+504 
-515 ESWNK
+515 
-520 LQGALDVAEM
+520 
-530 FYELDGLKQEE
+530 
-541 IDLVVDRLE
+541 
-550 QNFNALVPADKTAPT
+550 PADTTAPT

-577 KVTLTADEAIQ
+577 KVTLTANEAIQ

-691 VAALNTKYDPDT
+691 VAALNTKYNPDT
-703 FDYSKYTTDSIIPV
+703 FDYSKYTTASIIPV
-717 QNMYGITHYRTNNN
+717 QNMYGITHNRTNNN

-760 AAQDEKYIG
+760 AAQDEQYIG
-769 LNTDALSSSSKK
+769 FNPDSTSVDDRQGHFAVTSQEVVVVNGVKK
-781 QGNFNVIKQEIVN
+781 IRLHVSF
-794 VDGTYKIQL
+794 Y
-803 TMEFINDGLHPI
+803 NDGLHPI
-815 YGSELPNANGS
+815 YGKELPNANGS
-826 TKFSKFSFGESDA
+826 TKFNKFSIRKNDIN
-839 KKARVHTYDS
+839 KTRVHTYNSSFGS
-849 KMGASRYVTWQN
+849 KRSAGLQN
-861 VSKLDGQDSWSKGF
+861 VTYLDGETSYSNYSKGF
-875 KGTIILEPDEE
+875 QGTFDINDGEQ
-886 YVTFEFKKGISDVA
+886 YVTFEYTKDRDST
-900 YSPWYYHVQ
+900 YSPWYYNIQ
-909 PMDTTAPE
+909 PMDM
-917 VVKIVPNQDGTI
+917 V
-929 LVKFSEPVTINDPE
+929 DPE
-943 WKESENPYEQG
+943 C
-954 GQYWIGTL
+954 
-962 TEDKIYTVVA
+962 
-972 TDTAGIGVEFTVD
+972 
-985 HKDPVGNVT
+985 
-994 YQENE
+994 
-999 DGTVTVTIAFDER
+999 
-1012 ITVNSSTQ
+1012 
-1020 NPGWTYNEDFTA
+1020 
-1032 ISKTFD
+1032 
-1038 KNAQEQVT
+1038 
-1046 VHDNMD
+1046 
-1052 NETVVEVNVDSFDE
+1052 
-1066 TAPEYT
+1066 T
-1072 VTYSND
+1072 VTYSNN
-1078 GNPTNQ
+1078 GNPTNE

-1090 TANEPLQEVEG
+1090 QANEQLQPVEG
-1101 WTLSDDGLSLTKT
+1101 WTLSDDGMSLTKT
-1114 YSENKEETVVIADAS
+1114 YSDNTSETVTVKDLT
-1129 GNTSEVPVNVTGID
+1129 GNAIEVPVNVTGID
-1143 KLGPTVTVKN
+1143 KEGTTVKVKN

-1160 LVTIETNE
+1160 LVTIETSE

-1180 DTKYTKL
+1180 DTKFTKL

>member
-88 FPSGYDDAWTEQ
+88 FPSGYDDSWTEQ

-129 YITKKATAEAA
+129 YIEKKATAEAA
-140 LADTTLPKDKL
+140 LADTTLAKDKL
-151 AWQAKYMSDCI
+151 AWQAKYMSNCI
-162 KAMNTAQNVL
+162 EAMNTAQNVL

-192 EYQSDAWE
+192 EYQLDAWE

-423 ELPDGDTDHSAIKV
+423 ELPDGDTDYSAIKV

-520 LQGALDVAEM
+520 LQGDLDVAEM
-530 FYELDGLKQEE
+530 FYELDGFKQEE

-565 VELSYEMTEEGV
+565 VDLSYEMTDEGV

-703 FDYSKYTTDSIIPV
+703 FDYSKYTTGSIIPV
-717 QNMYGITHYRTNNN
+717 QNMYGITHNRTNNN

-769 LNTDALSSSSKK
+769 FNPDSTSVDDR
-781 QGNFNVIKQEIVN
+781 QGHFAVTSQEVVV
-794 VDGTYKIQL
+794 VDGVKKIRL
-803 TMEFINDGLHPI
+803 HVSFYNDGLHPI
-815 YGSELPNANGS
+815 YGAELPNANGS
-826 TKFSKFSFGESDA
+826 TKFNKFSIGKNDI
-839 KKARVHTYDS
+839 KKTRVHTYNSSFGS
-849 KMGASRYVTWQN
+849 KRSAGLQN
-861 VSKLDGQDSWSKGF
+861 VTYLDGENSYSKGF
-875 KGTIILEPDEE
+875 QGTFDINDGEQ
-886 YVTFEFKKGISDVA
+886 YVTFEYTKDRDST
-900 YSPWYYHVQ
+900 YSPWYYNIQ
-909 PMDTTAPE
+909 PMDM
-917 VVKIVPNQDGTI
+917 V
-929 LVKFSEPVTINDPE
+929 DPE
-943 WKESENPYEQG
+943 C
-954 GQYWIGTL
+954 
-962 TEDKIYTVVA
+962 
-972 TDTAGIGVEFTVD
+972 
-985 HKDPVGNVT
+985 
-994 YQENE
+994 
-999 DGTVTVTIAFDER
+999 
-1012 ITVNSSTQ
+1012 
-1020 NPGWTYNEDFTA
+1020 
-1032 ISKTFD
+1032 
-1038 KNAQEQVT
+1038 
-1046 VHDNMD
+1046 
-1052 NETVVEVNVDSFDE
+1052 
-1066 TAPEYT
+1066 T
-1072 VTYSND
+1072 VTYSNN
-1078 GNPTNQ
+1078 GNPTNE

-1090 TANEPLQEVEG
+1090 QANEQLQPVEG
-1101 WTLSDDGLSLTKT
+1101 WTLSDDGMSLTKT
-1114 YSENKEETVVIADAS
+1114 YSDNTSETVTVKDLT
-1129 GNTSEVPVNVTGID
+1129 GNAIEVPVNVTGID

-1160 LVTIETNE
+1160 LVTIETSE

>member
-37 VVPEEETTV
+37 VVPEEETIV
-46 EKTPVEEEPTETPE
+46 EKTPVEEETTATEEPTETPE

-88 FPSGYDDAWTEQ
+88 FPSGYDDSWTEQ
-100 QLRDEIQRLLNEAA
+100 QLRDEIQRLLDEAA
-114 SLYEENKYRPSTEND
+114 SLYEENKYRPMTEND

-140 LADTTLPKDKL
+140 LADTTLAKDKL
-151 AWQAKYMSDCI
+151 AWQAYYMSNCI
-162 KAMNTAQNVL
+162 KAMNTAQHVL

-192 EYQSDAWE
+192 EYQLDAWE

-210 GRING
+210 ARING
-215 NATDDFSEDL
+215 NASKDYSEDL

-231 YEAVLQ
+231 YETALQ
-237 TKVDE
+237 AKVDD
-242 NLVTLRDLVAE
+242 NLVTLRDYVAI
-253 CEVIVNNQYYPS
+253 CDDIVASQKTDDA
-265 RRVNYTRDSYANFT
+265 VNYDSNTWRTFI
-279 NALNEART
+279 NALNEAKA
-287 EVNKGETTIDPAVAQ
+287 EIEKGSTTIDVEVFNKLYSA
-302 TLIDNLTQAKNNLV
+302 LESAKN
-316 VVDENTVGQEYGIND
+316 
-331 KWLNGWDGNYANY
+331 
-344 NKSALVRGGSLY
+344 ALVPISSEDSEGKETGVADYWSKARTYGGHVY
-356 ISGYKANG
+356 VAGEKVNG
-364 DGTVTVT
+364 DGTTTLYINWVNDGINPITGEQEKSLDKSFIRQHDNNLGIYAMVNRNDFGT
-371 VKWENSGIDP
+371 SYNNWVKK
-381 VTGGMFYNV
+381 F
-390 PKQAAYN
+390 
-397 KYDAEYS
+397 
-404 YRPFEENDLKNGV
+404 R
-417 KLTSTV
+417 
-423 ELPDGDTDHSAIKV
+423 ELSA
-437 DPLNDDEVLNGFE
+437 DEVMNGFTGYE
-450 KDFVVP
+450 ITVNTGDKVIIGIGNRESTFHGTFS
-456 AGSKINLTLTQKGT
+456 AGVYQT
-470 TSKAAYTLSL
+470 KAS
-480 GTYYVPTEA
+480 
-489 EDTVDK
+489 DT
-495 SELKAWIDK
+495 
-504 INALNPDDYTQ
+504 
-515 ESWNK
+515 
-520 LQGALDVAEM
+520 
-530 FYELDGLKQEE
+530 
-541 IDLVVDRLE
+541 
-550 QNFNALVPADKTAPT
+550 TAPT

-577 KVTLTADEAIQ
+577 KVTLTANEAIQ

-611 TITVYDLAGNKA
+611 TITVYDLAGNEA

-691 VAALNTKYDPDT
+691 VAALNTKYNPDT

-717 QNMYGITHYRTNNN
+717 QNMYGITHNRTNNN

-839 KKARVHTYDS
+839 KRARVHTYDS

-861 VSKLDGQDSWSKGF
+861 VSKLDGQTSWSKGF

-886 YVTFEFKKGISDVA
+886 YVTFEFKKKSTEVA

-909 PMDTTAPE
+909 PMDT
-917 VVKIVPNQDGTI
+917 
-929 LVKFSEPVTINDPE
+929 
-943 WKESENPYEQG
+943 
-954 GQYWIGTL
+954 
-962 TEDKIYTVVA
+962 
-972 TDTAGIGVEFTVD
+972 
-985 HKDPVGNVT
+985 
-994 YQENE
+994 
-999 DGTVTVTIAFDER
+999 
-1012 ITVNSSTQ
+1012 
-1020 NPGWTYNEDFTA
+1020 
-1032 ISKTFD
+1032 
-1038 KNAQEQVT
+1038 
-1046 VHDNMD
+1046 
-1052 NETVVEVNVDSFDE
+1052 

-1129 GNTSEVPVNVTGID
+1129 GNTSEVPVNVIGID

-1160 LVTIETNE
+1160 LVTIETSE

>member
-60 EATGGNEETTPS
+60 EATGGNEEATPS

-100 QLRDEIQRLLNEAA
+100 QLRDEIQRLLDEAA
-114 SLYEENKYRPSTEND
+114 SLYEENKYRPITEND
-129 YITKKATAEAA
+129 YIRIKATAEAA
-140 LADTTLPKDKL
+140 LADTTLAKDKL
-151 AWQAKYMSDCI
+151 AWQAQYLSNCI

-192 EYQSDAWE
+192 EYQLDAWE
-200 ALSSALSSAI
+200 ALTDALNASI

-215 NATDDFSEDL
+215 NATNDFSEDL

-302 TLIDNLTQAKNNLV
+302 TLINNLTQAKNNLV
-316 VVDENTVGQEYGIND
+316 VVDENTEGQEYGIND
-331 KWLNGWDGNYANY
+331 KWLNGWDGDYANY

-423 ELPDGDTDHSAIKV
+423 ELPDGDTDYSAIKV

-450 KDFVVP
+450 KEFVVP

-520 LQGALDVAEM
+520 LQGDLDVAEM
-530 FYELDGLKQEE
+530 FYDLDGFKQEE

-565 VELSYEMTEEGV
+565 VDLSYEVTDEGV

-677 NAARNIETCYYKVL
+677 YAARNIETCYYKVL

-703 FDYSKYTTDSIIPV
+703 FDYSKYTTGSIIPV
-717 QNMYGITHYRTNNN
+717 QNMYGITHNRTNNN

-760 AAQDEKYIG
+760 ADQDEKYIG
-769 LNTDALSSSSKK
+769 LNTDALSSRSKK

-849 KMGASRYVTWQN
+849 KMGASRYVLWQN

-886 YVTFEFKKGISDVA
+886 YVTFEFKKGFSDVA

-909 PMDTTAPE
+909 PMDT
-917 VVKIVPNQDGTI
+917 
-929 LVKFSEPVTINDPE
+929 
-943 WKESENPYEQG
+943 
-954 GQYWIGTL
+954 
-962 TEDKIYTVVA
+962 
-972 TDTAGIGVEFTVD
+972 
-985 HKDPVGNVT
+985 
-994 YQENE
+994 
-999 DGTVTVTIAFDER
+999 
-1012 ITVNSSTQ
+1012 
-1020 NPGWTYNEDFTA
+1020 
-1032 ISKTFD
+1032 
-1038 KNAQEQVT
+1038 
-1046 VHDNMD
+1046 
-1052 NETVVEVNVDSFDE
+1052 

-1160 LVTIETNE
+1160 LVTIETSE

>member
-88 FPSGYDDAWTEQ
+88 FPSGYDDSWTEQ
-100 QLRDEIQRLLNEAA
+100 KLRDEIQRLLNEAA

-151 AWQAKYMSDCI
+151 AWQAKYMSGCI

-192 EYQSDAWE
+192 EYQLDAWK

-344 NKSALVRGGSLY
+344 NKSDLVRGGSLY

-390 PKQAAYN
+390 PKQAAYY

-423 ELPDGDTDHSAIKV
+423 ELPDGDTDYSAIKV

-450 KDFVVP
+450 KGFVVP

-489 EDTVDK
+489 E
-495 SELKAWIDK
+495 A
-504 INALNPDDYTQ
+504 
-515 ESWNK
+515 
-520 LQGALDVAEM
+520 
-530 FYELDGLKQEE
+530 
-541 IDLVVDRLE
+541 
-550 QNFNALVPADKTAPT
+550 PADTTAPT

-577 KVTLTADEAIQ
+577 KVTLTANEAIQ

-717 QNMYGITHYRTNNN
+717 QNMYGITHNRTNNN

-746 WYEEYLKAEAGLTL
+746 WYEKYLKAEARLIL

-769 LNTDALSSSSKK
+769 FNPDSTSVDDRQGHFAVTSQEVVVVNGVKK
-781 QGNFNVIKQEIVN
+781 IRLHVSF
-794 VDGTYKIQL
+794 Y
-803 TMEFINDGLHPI
+803 NDGLHPI
-815 YGSELPNANGS
+815 YGKELPNANGS
-826 TKFSKFSFGESDA
+826 TKFNKFSIGKNDIN
-839 KKARVHTYDS
+839 KTRVHTYNSSFGS
-849 KMGASRYVTWQN
+849 KRSAGLQN
-861 VSKLDGQDSWSKGF
+861 VTYLDGENSYSKGF
-875 KGTIILEPDEE
+875 QGTFDINDGEQ
-886 YVTFEFKKGISDVA
+886 YVTFEYTKDRDST
-900 YSPWYYHVQ
+900 YSPWYYNIQ
-909 PMDTTAPE
+909 PMDM
-917 VVKIVPNQDGTI
+917 V
-929 LVKFSEPVTINDPE
+929 
-943 WKESENPYEQG
+943 NP
-954 GQYWIGTL
+954 
-962 TEDKIYTVVA
+962 DC
-972 TDTAGIGVEFTVD
+972 
-985 HKDPVGNVT
+985 
-994 YQENE
+994 
-999 DGTVTVTIAFDER
+999 
-1012 ITVNSSTQ
+1012 
-1020 NPGWTYNEDFTA
+1020 
-1032 ISKTFD
+1032 
-1038 KNAQEQVT
+1038 
-1046 VHDNMD
+1046 
-1052 NETVVEVNVDSFDE
+1052 
-1066 TAPEYT
+1066 T

-1078 GNPTNQ
+1078 GNPTNK

-1090 TANEPLQEVEG
+1090 QANEQLQPVEG
-1101 WTLSDDGLSLTKT
+1101 WTLSDDGMSLTKT
-1114 YSENKEETVVIADAS
+1114 YSDNTSETVTVKDLT
-1129 GNTSEVPVNVTGID
+1129 GNAIEVPVNVTGID
-1143 KLGPTVTVKN
+1143 KEGTTVKVKN

-1220 GGSDQDKNQG
+1220 GGSNQDKNQG

>member
-46 EKTPVEEEPTETPE
+46 EKTPVEEETTEVVEEPTETPE
-60 EATGGNEETTPS
+60 EATGENSETEDLDQNGLETPETNVVDSGDTEEVMTKSSQDITFNFSQGEHRRGKSGSDYSLMAFGADWVEFNGKRYTTKTDKYYNTMCVPIESIGQLINVPKGECRLITIRAGVDGDSEGITFSWYEDYKDPILTYVETGDNYVLYESDEPLSNER
-72 NAITTNE
+72 TN
-79 IVDTPTTYS
+79 Y
-88 FPSGYDDAWTEQ
+88 
-100 QLRDEIQRLLNEAA
+100 EA
-114 SLYEENKYRPSTEND
+114 YEENGRYFAKVWTDSLKTGYNSNTVADSVYPKNNCNSTWYIIYKDENGNITTAD
-129 YITKKATAEAA
+129 QVTETPKMEVKTEAGLFEFNSGDVITKNTSDTIVFTGNGMESVQLAKDLYLYGDTITNPDYSNTSLEYKIDDGLEDNAKYSVKYSHAGGYTTLLFYTDFSQGTYAATLSSTIEEYESKDLQAEDYSDASWQAYQAALTAAQQAYNDPTANNDEMKQAEA
-140 LADTTLPKDKL
+140 
-151 AWQAKYMSDCI
+151 
-162 KAMNTAQNVL
+162 
-172 SESAKQIVIINKEVA
+172 
-187 KLNPS
+187 
-192 EYQSDAWE
+192 
-200 ALSSALSSAI
+200 
-210 GRING
+210 
-215 NATDDFSEDL
+215 DL
-225 ANIQSL
+225 
-231 YEAVLQ
+231 
-237 TKVDE
+237 
-242 NLVTLRDLVAE
+242 
-253 CEVIVNNQYYPS
+253 
-265 RRVNYTRDSYANFT
+265 
-279 NALNEART
+279 
-287 EVNKGETTIDPAVAQ
+287 
-302 TLIDNLTQAKNNLV
+302 
-316 VVDENTVGQEYGIND
+316 
-331 KWLNGWDGNYANY
+331 
-344 NKSALVRGGSLY
+344 
-356 ISGYKANG
+356 
-364 DGTVTVT
+364 
-371 VKWENSGIDP
+371 
-381 VTGGMFYNV
+381 
-390 PKQAAYN
+390 
-397 KYDAEYS
+397 
-404 YRPFEENDLKNGV
+404 
-417 KLTSTV
+417 
-423 ELPDGDTDHSAIKV
+423 
-437 DPLNDDEVLNGFE
+437 
-450 KDFVVP
+450 
-456 AGSKINLTLTQKGT
+456 
-470 TSKAAYTLSL
+470 
-480 GTYYVPTEA
+480 
-489 EDTVDK
+489 
-495 SELKAWIDK
+495 
-504 INALNPDDYTQ
+504 
-515 ESWNK
+515 
-520 LQGALDVAEM
+520 
-530 FYELDGLKQEE
+530 
-541 IDLVVDRLE
+541 
-550 QNFNALVPADKTAPT
+550 
-565 VELSYEMTEEGV
+565 
-577 KVTLTADEAIQ
+577 DEAF
-588 SIDGWTKV
+588 
-596 SDTQYQRVYAGAVDE
+596 
-611 TITVYDLAGNKA
+611 NN
-623 EVQLTLADK
+623 
-632 TALKEAIENFG
+632 LKEAIDTTKLEEAIKNFG

-691 VAALNTKYDPDT
+691 VAALNTKYNPDT
-703 FDYSKYTTDSIIPV
+703 FDYSKYTTGSIIPV
-717 QNMYGITHYRTNNN
+717 QNMYGITHNRTNNN

-769 LNTDALSSSSKK
+769 LNKDALSSSSKK

-815 YGSELPNANGS
+815 YVSELPNANGS

-849 KMGASRYVTWQN
+849 KMGASRYVSWQN
-861 VSKLDGQDSWSKGF
+861 VSKLDGQASWSKGF
-875 KGTIILEPDEE
+875 KGTIILESDEE

-909 PMDTTAPE
+909 PMDT
-917 VVKIVPNQDGTI
+917 
-929 LVKFSEPVTINDPE
+929 
-943 WKESENPYEQG
+943 
-954 GQYWIGTL
+954 
-962 TEDKIYTVVA
+962 
-972 TDTAGIGVEFTVD
+972 
-985 HKDPVGNVT
+985 
-994 YQENE
+994 
-999 DGTVTVTIAFDER
+999 
-1012 ITVNSSTQ
+1012 
-1020 NPGWTYNEDFTA
+1020 
-1032 ISKTFD
+1032 
-1038 KNAQEQVT
+1038 
-1046 VHDNMD
+1046 
-1052 NETVVEVNVDSFDE
+1052 

-1160 LVTIETNE
+1160 LVTIETSE

>member
-100 QLRDEIQRLLNEAA
+100 QLRDEIQRLLDEAA

-129 YITKKATAEAA
+129 YIRIKATAEAA
-140 LADTTLPKDKL
+140 LADTTLAKDKL
-151 AWQAKYMSDCI
+151 AWQAYYMSNCI

-192 EYQSDAWE
+192 EYQLDAWE
-200 ALSSALSSAI
+200 ALTDALNASI

-215 NATDDFSEDL
+215 NATNDFSEDL

-253 CEVIVNNQYYPS
+253 CEVIVNNQYYPL

-316 VVDENTVGQEYGIND
+316 VVDENTEGQEYGIND
-331 KWLNGWDGNYANY
+331 KWLNGWNGDYANY

-423 ELPDGDTDHSAIKV
+423 ELPDGDTDYSAIKV

-450 KDFVVP
+450 KEFVVP

-489 EDTVDK
+489 ED
-495 SELKAWIDK
+495 
-504 INALNPDDYTQ
+504 
-515 ESWNK
+515 
-520 LQGALDVAEM
+520 
-530 FYELDGLKQEE
+530 
-541 IDLVVDRLE
+541 
-550 QNFNALVPADKTAPT
+550 PADTTAPT
-565 VELSYEMTEEGV
+565 VELSYKMTEEGV

-717 QNMYGITHYRTNNN
+717 QNMYGITHNRTNNN

-769 LNTDALSSSSKK
+769 FNPESTSVDDRQGHFAVTSQEVVVVNGVKK
-781 QGNFNVIKQEIVN
+781 IRLHVSF
-794 VDGTYKIQL
+794 Y
-803 TMEFINDGLHPI
+803 NDGLHPI
-815 YGSELPNANGS
+815 YGAELPNANGS
-826 TKFSKFSFGESDA
+826 TKFNKFSIGKNDI
-839 KKARVHTYDS
+839 KKTRVHTYNSSFGS
-849 KMGASRYVTWQN
+849 KRSAGLQN
-861 VSKLDGQDSWSKGF
+861 VTYLDGETSYSKGF
-875 KGTIILEPDEE
+875 QGTFDINDGEQ
-886 YVTFEFKKGISDVA
+886 YVTFEYTKDWDST
-900 YSPWYYHVQ
+900 YSPWYYNIQ
-909 PMDTTAPE
+909 PMDM
-917 VVKIVPNQDGTI
+917 V
-929 LVKFSEPVTINDPE
+929 DP
-943 WKESENPYEQG
+943 KC
-954 GQYWIGTL
+954 
-962 TEDKIYTVVA
+962 
-972 TDTAGIGVEFTVD
+972 
-985 HKDPVGNVT
+985 
-994 YQENE
+994 
-999 DGTVTVTIAFDER
+999 
-1012 ITVNSSTQ
+1012 
-1020 NPGWTYNEDFTA
+1020 
-1032 ISKTFD
+1032 
-1038 KNAQEQVT
+1038 
-1046 VHDNMD
+1046 
-1052 NETVVEVNVDSFDE
+1052 
-1066 TAPEYT
+1066 T
-1072 VTYSND
+1072 VTYSNN
-1078 GNPTNQ
+1078 GNPTNE

-1090 TANEPLQEVEG
+1090 QANEQLQPVEG
-1101 WTLSDDGLSLTKT
+1101 WTLSDDGMSLTKT
-1114 YSENKEETVVIADAS
+1114 YSDNTSETVTVKDLT
-1129 GNTSEVPVNVTGID
+1129 GNAIEVPVNVTGID
-1143 KLGPTVTVKN
+1143 KEGTTVKVKN

-1160 LVTIETNE
+1160 LVTIETSE

>member
-1 MNKKL
+1 MKKKL

-46 EKTPVEEEPTETPE
+46 EKTPVEEETTATEEATEVVEEEAETPE
-60 EATGGNEETTPS
+60 IVTAPS
-72 NAITTNE
+72 NT
-79 IVDTPTTYS
+79 
-88 FPSGYDDAWTEQ
+88 
-100 QLRDEIQRLLNEAA
+100 
-114 SLYEENKYRPSTEND
+114 
-129 YITKKATAEAA
+129 
-140 LADTTLPKDKL
+140 
-151 AWQAKYMSDCI
+151 
-162 KAMNTAQNVL
+162 
-172 SESAKQIVIINKEVA
+172 
-187 KLNPS
+187 
-192 EYQSDAWE
+192 
-200 ALSSALSSAI
+200 
-210 GRING
+210 
-215 NATDDFSEDL
+215 
-225 ANIQSL
+225 
-231 YEAVLQ
+231 
-237 TKVDE
+237 
-242 NLVTLRDLVAE
+242 VTL
-253 CEVIVNNQYYPS
+253 N
-265 RRVNYTRDSYANFT
+265 
-279 NALNEART
+279 
-287 EVNKGETTIDPAVAQ
+287 
-302 TLIDNLTQAKNNLV
+302 
-316 VVDENTVGQEYGIND
+316 
-331 KWLNGWDGNYANY
+331 
-344 NKSALVRGGSLY
+344 
-356 ISGYKANG
+356 
-364 DGTVTVT
+364 
-371 VKWENSGIDP
+371 
-381 VTGGMFYNV
+381 
-390 PKQAAYN
+390 
-397 KYDAEYS
+397 
-404 YRPFEENDLKNGV
+404 
-417 KLTSTV
+417 
-423 ELPDGDTDHSAIKV
+423 
-437 DPLNDDEVLNGFE
+437 
-450 KDFVVP
+450 
-456 AGSKINLTLTQKGT
+456 
-470 TSKAAYTLSL
+470 
-480 GTYYVPTEA
+480 
-489 EDTVDK
+489 DTVDK

-520 LQGALDVAEM
+520 LQGDLDVAEM
-530 FYELDGLKQEE
+530 FYDLDGFKQEE

-565 VELSYEMTEEGV
+565 VDLSYEVTDEGV

-588 SIDGWTKV
+588 SINGWTKV

-611 TITVYDLAGNKA
+611 TITVYDLAGNEA

-677 NAARNIETCYYKVL
+677 NAARNIETCYYKVF

-717 QNMYGITHYRTNNN
+717 QNMYGITHNRTNNN

-760 AAQDEKYIG
+760 ADQDEKYIG

-886 YVTFEFKKGISDVA
+886 YVTFEFKKGFSDVA

-909 PMDTTAPE
+909 PMDTTAPTVELSYEMTEEGVKVTLTANEAIQSIDGWTKVSDTQYQRVYAGAVDETITVYDLAGNKAE
-917 VVKIVPNQDGTI
+917 VQLTLADKTALKEAIKNFGNLEGSGSVYDNYVKVLNNGKA
-929 LVKFSEPVTINDPE
+929 LLEDPE
-943 WKESENPYEQG
+943 ATQVKVDNAARNIETCYYKVLVAALNTKYDPDTFDYS
-954 GQYWIGTL
+954 
-962 TEDKIYTVVA
+962 KYTTGSIIPVQNMY
-972 TDTAGIGVEFTVD
+972 GIT
-985 HKDPVGNVT
+985 HNRT
-994 YQENE
+994 NNNYQENE
-999 DGTVTVTIAFDER
+999 AQGNIGQMKGWYEEYLKAEAGLTLAAQDEKYIGFNPESTSVDDRQGHFAVTSQEVVVVDGVKKIRLHVSFYNDGLHPIYGAELPNANGSTKFNKFSIGKNDIKKTRVHTY
-1012 ITVNSSTQ
+1012 NSSFGSKRSAGLQ
-1020 NPGWTYNEDFTA
+1020 NVTYLDGETSY
-1032 ISKTFD
+1032 SKGFQGTFD
-1038 KNAQEQVT
+1038 INDGEQYVT
-1046 VHDNMD
+1046 FEYTKDRDSTYSPWYYNIQPMD
-1052 NETVVEVNVDSFDE
+1052 MVD
-1066 TAPEYT
+1066 PECT
-1072 VTYSND
+1072 VTYSNN
-1078 GNPTNQ
+1078 GNPTNE

-1090 TANEPLQEVEG
+1090 QANEQLQPVEG
-1101 WTLSDDGLSLTKT
+1101 WTLSDDGMSLTKT
-1114 YSENKEETVVIADAS
+1114 YSDNTSETVTVKDLT
-1129 GNTSEVPVNVTGID
+1129 GNAIEVPVNVTGID

-1160 LVTIETNE
+1160 LVTIETSE

-1220 GGSDQDKNQG
+1220 GGSDQNKNQG

>member
-46 EKTPVEEEPTETPE
+46 EKTPVEEETTATEEATEVVEEPTETPE

-88 FPSGYDDAWTEQ
+88 FPSGYDDSWTEQ
-100 QLRDEIQRLLNEAA
+100 KLRDEIQRLLNEAA

-129 YITKKATAEAA
+129 YIEIKATAEAA
-140 LADTTLPKDKL
+140 LADTTLAKDKL
-151 AWQAKYMSDCI
+151 AWQAYYMSNCI
-162 KAMNTAQNVL
+162 KAMNTAQHVL

-192 EYQSDAWE
+192 EYQLDAWE

-210 GRING
+210 ARING
-215 NATDDFSEDL
+215 NASKDYSEDL

-231 YEAVLQ
+231 YETALQ
-237 TKVDE
+237 AKVDD
-242 NLVTLRDLVAE
+242 NLVTLRDYVAI
-253 CEVIVNNQYYPS
+253 CDDIVASQKTDDA
-265 RRVNYTRDSYANFT
+265 VNYDSNTWRTFI
-279 NALNEART
+279 NALNEAKA
-287 EVNKGETTIDPAVAQ
+287 EIEKGSTTIDVEVFNKLYSA
-302 TLIDNLTQAKNNLV
+302 LESAKN
-316 VVDENTVGQEYGIND
+316 
-331 KWLNGWDGNYANY
+331 
-344 NKSALVRGGSLY
+344 ALVPISSEDSEGKETGVADYWSKARTYGGHVY
-356 ISGYKANG
+356 VAGEKVNG
-364 DGTVTVT
+364 DGTTTLYINWVNDGINPITGEQEKSLDKSFIRQHDNNLGIYAMVNRNDFGT
-371 VKWENSGIDP
+371 SYNNWVKK
-381 VTGGMFYNV
+381 F
-390 PKQAAYN
+390 
-397 KYDAEYS
+397 
-404 YRPFEENDLKNGV
+404 R
-417 KLTSTV
+417 
-423 ELPDGDTDHSAIKV
+423 ELSA
-437 DPLNDDEVLNGFE
+437 DEVMNGFTGYE
-450 KDFVVP
+450 ITVNTGDKVIIGIGNRESTFHGTFS
-456 AGSKINLTLTQKGT
+456 AGVYQT
-470 TSKAAYTLSL
+470 KAS
-480 GTYYVPTEA
+480 
-489 EDTVDK
+489 DT
-495 SELKAWIDK
+495 
-504 INALNPDDYTQ
+504 
-515 ESWNK
+515 
-520 LQGALDVAEM
+520 
-530 FYELDGLKQEE
+530 
-541 IDLVVDRLE
+541 
-550 QNFNALVPADKTAPT
+550 TAPT

-577 KVTLTADEAIQ
+577 KVTLTANEAIQ

-611 TITVYDLAGNKA
+611 TITVYDLAGNEA

-703 FDYSKYTTDSIIPV
+703 FDYSKYTTGSIIPV
-717 QNMYGITHYRTNNN
+717 QNMYGITHNRTNNN
-731 YQENEAQGNIGQMKG
+731 YQESEAQGNIGQMKG

-769 LNTDALSSSSKK
+769 FNPESTSVDDRQGHFAVTSQEVVVVNGVKK
-781 QGNFNVIKQEIVN
+781 IRLHVSF
-794 VDGTYKIQL
+794 Y
-803 TMEFINDGLHPI
+803 NDGLHPI
-815 YGSELPNANGS
+815 YGKELPNANGS
-826 TKFSKFSFGESDA
+826 TKFNKFSIGKNDIN
-839 KKARVHTYDS
+839 KTRVHTYNSSFGS
-849 KMGASRYVTWQN
+849 KRSAGLQN
-861 VSKLDGQDSWSKGF
+861 VTYLDGENSYSKGF
-875 KGTIILEPDEE
+875 QGTFDINDGEQ
-886 YVTFEFKKGISDVA
+886 YVTFEYTKDRDST
-900 YSPWYYHVQ
+900 YSPWYYNIQ
-909 PMDTTAPE
+909 PMDM
-917 VVKIVPNQDGTI
+917 V
-929 LVKFSEPVTINDPE
+929 
-943 WKESENPYEQG
+943 NP
-954 GQYWIGTL
+954 
-962 TEDKIYTVVA
+962 DC
-972 TDTAGIGVEFTVD
+972 
-985 HKDPVGNVT
+985 
-994 YQENE
+994 
-999 DGTVTVTIAFDER
+999 
-1012 ITVNSSTQ
+1012 
-1020 NPGWTYNEDFTA
+1020 
-1032 ISKTFD
+1032 
-1038 KNAQEQVT
+1038 
-1046 VHDNMD
+1046 
-1052 NETVVEVNVDSFDE
+1052 
-1066 TAPEYT
+1066 T

-1078 GNPTNQ
+1078 GNPTNK

-1090 TANEPLQEVEG
+1090 QANEQLQPVEG
-1101 WTLSDDGLSLTKT
+1101 WTLSDDGMSLTKT
-1114 YSENKEETVVIADAS
+1114 YSDNTSETVTVKDLT
-1129 GNTSEVPVNVTGID
+1129 GNAIEVPVNVTGID